1 MLIERARSCL
11 LIVDVQERLLPSIAS
26 NRTVLGRIL
35 LLMKS
40 ARRLGVPMMATEHW
54 PENIGPLATAVKG
67 QLGGAEMMGGTFDP
81 ALGYYIINIA
91 NTGRVSTLQKM
102 EEYQEDVNM
111 RLSASELFAM
121 GAKVE
126 EQPLW
131 PREWTKNWQ
140 QWLRP

>member
-1 MLIERARSCL
+1 MLTTKVMAITAQEPVFVLNGMNYYPHYSKPCW
-11 LIVDVQERLLPSIAS
+11 VQPGAFVTTY
-26 NRTVLGRIL
+26 NA
-35 LLMKS
+35 MK
-40 ARRLGVPMMATEHW
+40 
-54 PENIGPLATAVKG
+54 
-67 QLGGAEMMGGTFDP
+67 
-81 ALGYYIINIA
+81 
-91 NTGRVSTLQKM
+91 KM

-126 EQPLW
+126 EQSLW

>member
-1 MLIERARSCL
+1 MLTTKVMAITAQEPVFVLNGMNYYPHYSKPCW
-11 LIVDVQERLLPSIAS
+11 VQPGAFVTTY
-26 NRTVLGRIL
+26 NA
-35 LLMKS
+35 MK
-40 ARRLGVPMMATEHW
+40 
-54 PENIGPLATAVKG
+54 
-67 QLGGAEMMGGTFDP
+67 
-81 ALGYYIINIA
+81 
-91 NTGRVSTLQKM
+91 KM

>member
-1 MLIERARSCL
+1 MTIYPTQTKVMAITALEPVFVLNGMNYLPHYSRPCW
-11 LIVDVQERLLPSIAS
+11 VQPGAFVTTY
-26 NRTVLGRIL
+26 NA
-35 LLMKS
+35 MK
-40 ARRLGVPMMATEHW
+40 
-54 PENIGPLATAVKG
+54 
-67 QLGGAEMMGGTFDP
+67 
-81 ALGYYIINIA
+81 
-91 NTGRVSTLQKM
+91 KM

>member
-1 MLIERARSCL
+1 MITTKVMAITALEPVFVLNGMNYLPHYSKPCW
-11 LIVDVQERLLPSIAS
+11 VQPGAFVTTY
-26 NRTVLGRIL
+26 NA
-35 LLMKS
+35 MK
-40 ARRLGVPMMATEHW
+40 
-54 PENIGPLATAVKG
+54 
-67 QLGGAEMMGGTFDP
+67 
-81 ALGYYIINIA
+81 
-91 NTGRVSTLQKM
+91 KM

>member
-1 MLIERARSCL
+1 MTIYPTQTKVMAITAPEPVFVLDGLVYLPHYC
-11 LIVDVQERLLPSIAS
+11 VPVWVQPGSFTTSL
-26 NRTVLGRIL
+26 NHRT
-35 LLMKS
+35 KF
-40 ARRLGVPMMATEHW
+40 TEY
-54 PENIGPLATAVKG
+54 K
-67 QLGGAEMMGGTFDP
+67 
-81 ALGYYIINIA
+81 
-91 NTGRVSTLQKM
+91 
-102 EEYQEDVNM
+102 EDESK

>member
-1 MLIERARSCL
+1 MTIYPTQTKVMAITAPEPVFVLNGVNYLPHYSRPCW
-11 LIVDVQERLLPSIAS
+11 VQPGAF
-26 NRTVLGRIL
+26 T
-35 LLMKS
+35 
-40 ARRLGVPMMATEHW
+40 TTF
-54 PENIGPLATAVKG
+54 NIIREK
-67 QLGGAEMMGGTFDP
+67 
-81 ALGYYIINIA
+81 
-91 NTGRVSTLQKM
+91 
-102 EEYQEDVNM
+102 EEYQEDVSK

>member
-1 MLIERARSCL
+1 MITTKVMAITAPEPVFVLNGMNYLPHYSRPCW
-11 LIVDVQERLLPSIAS
+11 VQPGAFTTTY
-26 NRTVLGRIL
+26 NA
-35 LLMKS
+35 MK
-40 ARRLGVPMMATEHW
+40 
-54 PENIGPLATAVKG
+54 
-67 QLGGAEMMGGTFDP
+67 
-81 ALGYYIINIA
+81 
-91 NTGRVSTLQKM
+91 KM
-102 EEYQEDVNM
+102 EEYQEDVSK

>member
-1 MLIERARSCL
+1 MTTTKVMAITAPEPVFVLNGMTYLPHYSKPCW
-11 LIVDVQERLLPSIAS
+11 VQPGAFTTTTY
-26 NRTVLGRIL
+26 NA
-35 LLMKS
+35 MKKID
-40 ARRLGVPMMATEHW
+40 EH
-54 PENIGPLATAVKG
+54 A
-67 QLGGAEMMGGTFDP
+67 
-81 ALGYYIINIA
+81 
-91 NTGRVSTLQKM
+91 
-102 EEYQEDVNM
+102 EDVSK

>member
-1 MLIERARSCL
+1 MAITAPEPVFVLNGMNYLPHYSRPCW
-11 LIVDVQERLLPSIAS
+11 VQPGAFVTTD
-26 NRTVLGRIL
+26 NA
-35 LLMKS
+35 MK
-40 ARRLGVPMMATEHW
+40 
-54 PENIGPLATAVKG
+54 
-67 QLGGAEMMGGTFDP
+67 
-81 ALGYYIINIA
+81 
-91 NTGRVSTLQKM
+91 KM
-102 EEYQEDVNM
+102 EEYQEDADM

>member
-1 MLIERARSCL
+1 MLTTKVMAITAPEPVFVLNGMNYLPHYSKPCW
-11 LIVDVQERLLPSIAS
+11 VQPGSFTTEL
-26 NRTVLGRIL
+26 NHRTNF
-35 LLMKS
+35 
-40 ARRLGVPMMATEHW
+40 MMY
-54 PENIGPLATAVKG
+54 K
-67 QLGGAEMMGGTFDP
+67 
-81 ALGYYIINIA
+81 
-91 NTGRVSTLQKM
+91 
-102 EEYQEDVNM
+102 EDESK

>member
-1 MLIERARSCL
+1 MTIYPTQTKVMAITAPEPVFVLNGMNYLPHYSKPCW
-11 LIVDVQERLLPSIAS
+11 VQPGAFVTTY
-26 NRTVLGRIL
+26 NA
-35 LLMKS
+35 MK
-40 ARRLGVPMMATEHW
+40 
-54 PENIGPLATAVKG
+54 
-67 QLGGAEMMGGTFDP
+67 
-81 ALGYYIINIA
+81 
-91 NTGRVSTLQKM
+91 KM
-102 EEYQEDVNM
+102 EEYQEDVSK

>member
-1 MLIERARSCL
+1 MLTTKAMAITAPEPVFVLNGISYLPHYSRPCW
-11 LIVDVQERLLPSIAS
+11 VQPGAFVTTY
-26 NRTVLGRIL
+26 NA
-35 LLMKS
+35 MK
-40 ARRLGVPMMATEHW
+40 
-54 PENIGPLATAVKG
+54 
-67 QLGGAEMMGGTFDP
+67 
-81 ALGYYIINIA
+81 
-91 NTGRVSTLQKM
+91 KM